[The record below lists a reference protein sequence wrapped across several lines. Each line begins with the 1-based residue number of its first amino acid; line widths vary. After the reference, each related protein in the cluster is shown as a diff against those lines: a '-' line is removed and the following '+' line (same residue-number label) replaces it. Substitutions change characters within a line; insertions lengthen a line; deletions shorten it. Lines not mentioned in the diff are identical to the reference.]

1 MAVAIK
7 NNRIDLRVDDE
18 SKAILDRAAG
28 VSNLSLSAYILMVAL
43 KQAELDIKENE
54 TITLSNRERDMI
66 MKMLDE
72 PPEPTEALKKAMK
85 WRLSQSKK

>member
-18 SKAILDRAAG
+18 SKAILDRAAE
-28 VSNLSLSAYILMVAL
+28 VSNLSLSAYILQVVL
-43 KQAELDIKENE
+43 KQAMLDIKENE
-54 TITLSNRERDMI
+54 TIVLSNRDRDMI

-72 PPEPTEALKKAMK
+72 PPEPTEALKKAME
-85 WRLSQSKK
+85 WRLSQLEK

>member
-72 PPEPTEALKKAMK
+72 PQEPTEALKKAMK